1 MKLPLHLKFLL
12 LIMMVMVIGLSGC
25 KKEEDMV
32 GRVRVVYAEA
42 PGIIV
47 PDARVELYQNDIRIV
62 GYTNS
67 NGIYEFTFRLKM
79 KLNVTATK
87 DTATVTNSPEIT
99 GIGTI
104 AMGEHGEDSETTIY
118 LSN

>member
-1 MKLPLHLKFLL
+1 MKSLL
-12 LIMMVMVIGLSGC
+12 LVIMPAIIISTSGC
-25 KKEEDMV
+25 RKKEDMV
-32 GRVRVVYAEA
+32 GRVKVVYAGS
-42 PGIIV
+42 PSVIV

-79 KLNVTATK
+79 KLNVTARK
-87 DTATVTNSPEIT
+87 DTATVTNSPELT

-104 AMGEHGEDSETTIY
+104 AMGRHGEDSETTIY